1 MSMWEL
7 VLVAL
12 SLAMDAFAVAG
23 AKGPCLTSRDDLK
36 RVGMPLL
43 FGIFQMAMP
52 LIGWVIGAQL
62 ADKINDYD
70 HWIIFG
76 LLAYLGI
83 NMIRNSKKAAEEE
96 AHIICQLV
104 SWREIVVLAFA
115 TSLDA
120 LAIGLTFAFMDINVW
135 GASGLIGVV
144 AFLISLVG
152 VFLGQQLKR
161 FLGGREEVLGGVVL
175 ILIGLKILLQHLQII

>member
-12 SLAMDAFAVAG
+12 SLAMDAFAVAV

-62 ADKINDYD
+62 ADKINE
-70 HWIIFG
+70 G
-76 LLAYLGI
+76 L
-83 NMIRNSKKAAEEE
+83 KKLQEN
-96 AHIICQLV
+96 
-104 SWREIVVLAFA
+104 
-115 TSLDA
+115 
-120 LAIGLTFAFMDINVW
+120 GTFAE
-135 GASGLIGVV
+135 
-144 AFLISLVG
+144 ISEKWFGEDVSP
-152 VFLGQQLKR
+152 
-161 FLGGREEVLGGVVL
+161 E
-175 ILIGLKILLQHLQII
+175 